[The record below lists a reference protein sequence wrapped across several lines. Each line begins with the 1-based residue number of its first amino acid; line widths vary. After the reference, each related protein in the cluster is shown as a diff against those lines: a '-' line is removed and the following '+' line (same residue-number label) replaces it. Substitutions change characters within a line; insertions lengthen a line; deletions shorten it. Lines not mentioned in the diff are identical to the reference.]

1 LSQSAFEALGL
12 DARIVSTLT
21 QNQLTTPTP
30 VQEQTIPLLLQ
41 GRDLIGSAQTGTGK
55 TAAFLLPA
63 LHRLAQT
70 PGEKGRGAR
79 VLVHTGLKVSSL
91 YISQIK
97 RKCGLDVGQ
106 NYNLSKKEDAKVPKC
121 PPEKEAAIRD
131 ALKYFQMI

>member
-1 LSQSAFEALGL
+1 MSQSAFEALGL

-63 LHRLAQT
+63 LHRLAQST
-70 PGEKGRGAR
+70 ENTKGRPLGWQSD
-79 VLVHTGLKVSSL
+79 K
-91 YISQIK
+91 
-97 RKCGLDVGQ
+97 DW
-106 NYNLSKKEDAKVPKC
+106 
-121 PPEKEAAIRD
+121 EAAIKTMEAAG
-131 ALKYFQMI
+131 ALKPGKKPEEFYTNQFIK